1 MDTFNQEEIQIK
13 YKMPFFMN
21 NHGQIDQNKIQSVQ
35 KSLLSTAS
43 LGRKQMINTNIRQ
56 SISSGYQNQQNIENN
71 EFVLFD
77 HYQNPPTVSSIDQ
90 QNVHNFENYPRRQ
103 SADSINKKSSIDDI
117 NMAKNYQNN
126 YKIEQNP
133 YCKTPQ
139 EFIKKFYN

>member
-1 MDTFNQEEIQIK
+1 
-13 YKMPFFMN
+13 MPFFMN

-77 HYQNPPTVSSIDQ
+77 HY
-90 QNVHNFENYPRRQ
+90 
-103 SADSINKKSSIDDI
+103 
-117 NMAKNYQNN
+117 
-126 YKIEQNP
+126 
-133 YCKTPQ
+133 
-139 EFIKKFYN
+139 

>member
-21 NHGQIDQNKIQSVQ
+21 NHGKIDHNKIQSVQ

-56 SISSGYQNQQNIENN
+56 SISSGNQNQQNIENN

-77 HYQNPPTVSSIDQ
+77 HY
-90 QNVHNFENYPRRQ
+90 
-103 SADSINKKSSIDDI
+103 
-117 NMAKNYQNN
+117 
-126 YKIEQNP
+126 
-133 YCKTPQ
+133 
-139 EFIKKFYN
+139 

>member
-1 MDTFNQEEIQIK
+1 
-13 YKMPFFMN
+13 MN

-77 HYQNPPTVSSIDQ
+77 HY
-90 QNVHNFENYPRRQ
+90 
-103 SADSINKKSSIDDI
+103 
-117 NMAKNYQNN
+117 
-126 YKIEQNP
+126 
-133 YCKTPQ
+133 
-139 EFIKKFYN
+139 

>member
-56 SISSGYQNQQNIENN
+56 SISSGNQNQQNIENN

-77 HYQNPPTVSSIDQ
+77 HY
-90 QNVHNFENYPRRQ
+90 
-103 SADSINKKSSIDDI
+103 
-117 NMAKNYQNN
+117 
-126 YKIEQNP
+126 
-133 YCKTPQ
+133 
-139 EFIKKFYN
+139 